1 MFFNKCP
8 IIECFQQNNRLLI
21 PSQSFL
27 LLRSELLLSY
37 QYHHILFDKVQR
49 APATK
54 GIVRIQVALTIPMSL
69 LGREAC
75 SAKASM
81 ISESHLHC
89 TKVNCRTFFCKID
102 RLTVLVKMTVLNSE
116 RKNCKERYYT
126 NLPFRLQFPKS

>member
-1 MFFNKCP
+1 M
-8 IIECFQQNNRLLI
+8 
-21 PSQSFL
+21 SSFIQFAAISL
-27 LLRSELLLSY
+27 KPGCHRNTLKTGSRAKRNGANS
-37 QYHHILFDKVQR
+37 IVQ
-49 APATK
+49 
-54 GIVRIQVALTIPMSL
+54 TIPMSL
-69 LGREAC
+69 LERKSC

-126 NLPFRLQFPKS
+126 NLPFRLQFPKP